1 MDENLLG
8 QGTLEDTISR
18 ESFAKKGQY
27 RGHLK
32 MLKRKSKIISEMND
46 YLRID
51 DFYSKLAERNSYIN
65 SGSIDDSAL
74 KELNKQCLDTVEDAL
89 EKIDWH
95 KYK

>member
-1 MDENLLG
+1 MFYNSW
-8 QGTLEDTISR
+8 TEDTIST
-18 ESFAKKGQY
+18 ETYTDAEY
-27 RGHLK
+27 RGYLK
-32 MLKRKSKIISEMND
+32 VLKRKSKIISEMND

-65 SGSIDDSAL
+65 SGSIDDSIL
-74 KELNKQCLDTVEDAL
+74 KELNRQCLDMVEDAL